1 MVESTPQHGDRE
13 QGEESEGEAPAGAAT
28 EEAGAQA
35 LCGWGESQAGSL
47 IKDFGLNAQ
56 LRKYF

>member
-1 MVESTPQHGDRE
+1 MKHPEERKQPVVESTPQHGDRE

-35 LCGWGESQAGSL
+35 L
-47 IKDFGLNAQ
+47 
-56 LRKYF
+56 